1 MAAQYAQMPKRRRRE
16 YIYTAAEVAAAARTI
31 CAAFLVALT
40 CLLVTGVV
48 TLAYA
53 PRADADFAGLSA
65 DAACLRVSRHA
76 DYTVVY
82 MDVGSPMQRVK
93 LLLDLE
99 TVAWPGGGSLS
110 ITSSRLHKSLTMA
123 CGDLEPPVAY
133 SQLCHDLAL
142 VAPNGS
148 ASDQSL
154 VHTWFTFQN
163 DQAAYAEGQPA
174 SIAGLGGTF
183 RLTMGETYWL
193 TTTHLCFAPVAD
205 EPHDG
210 RAGLWFEVLNNT
222 LVAAQDDLLKYDPSL
237 AFDERCNDVLENTP
251 VRLFPAEAT
260 NEASVWLTLSGRFLY
275 EYGSSVLERRRRVVE
290 AGKKCSG
297 VLEELVHQRDI
308 YHSDCGLG
316 LGVCQ
321 DLPSVP
327 FRRVSTRR
335 LRIDLYPNGQG
346 VLVAEHTKA
355 LEGVKQSYSDSL
367 RSAVLRLL
375 VLLLTAAVVFV
386 RGSQN
391 ATSARWQLT
400 NVIDALRCRHAYSD
414 DITPENAISR
424 YNIVDA
430 ITDALISVGA
440 WGSRLAVLVY
450 GAATFVDDGQEV
462 AVGFQILGQCC
473 SLVHFLLRQP
483 LVLDINWKREVPV
496 STLGGPMSIIDV
508 TSAVLMLFADAPL
521 LGNDGSRFA
530 AIGRLLIALLISL
543 SVGTRICFSVAM
555 LSTMAR
561 SATNGNRKDLRCH
574 KAVLWIATALWLLQ
588 AVATAGSLALLFV
601 NPAANSLA
609 RSQTGPTNVIKYAIF
624 TGLICTSLPT
634 FTKVSL
640 RAYQHECAEGKGE

>member
-1 MAAQYAQMPKRRRRE
+1 MAAQYAQVAKGRRKE
-16 YIYTAAEVAAAARTI
+16 YIYTAAEVTSAARTI
-31 CAAFLVALT
+31 CFAFLAALA

-53 PRADADFAGLSA
+53 PKADINFAGLSS
-65 DAACLRVSRHA
+65 DATCLRVSRHA
-76 DYTVVY
+76 DYTVVF

-174 SIAGLGGTF
+174 AVAGLGGTF

-193 TTTHLCFAPVAD
+193 TTTHLCFAPIERTD
-205 EPHDG
+205 PYDG
-210 RAGLWFEVLNNT
+210 DTLPFEVLDNRLT
-222 LVAAQDDLLKYDPSL
+222 TTQADLLQYDPSL
-237 AFDERCNDVLENTP
+237 AFDERCTAALADAP

-260 NEASVWLTLSGRFLY
+260 NEASIWLTLSGRFLY
-275 EYGSSVLERRRRVVE
+275 EYGSSVLERRRQVVE
-290 AGKKCSG
+290 AGENCSG
-297 VLEELVHQRDI
+297 VLEELLHQRDI

-327 FRRVSTRR
+327 FRRVATRR
-335 LRIDLYPNGQG
+335 LRIDLSPNGQG
-346 VLVAEHTKA
+346 DIVAEHTRA
-355 LEGVKQSYSDSL
+355 LEDVKQSYPDAL

-391 ATSARWQLT
+391 ATSSRWQLT
-400 NVIDALRCRHAYSD
+400 NVIDVLRCRHAYSD

-424 YNIVDA
+424 YNLVDT
-430 ITDALISVGA
+430 ITDALISVAA
-440 WGSRLAVLVY
+440 WGSRLAVLAY
-450 GAATFVDDGQEV
+450 GTATFVEDGQSV
-462 AVGFQILGQCC
+462 AVGFQILGLCC
-473 SLVHFLLRQP
+473 SFVHFMLRQP
-483 LVLDINWKREVPV
+483 IVLDINWKREAPI

-521 LGNDGSRFA
+521 LGNDGSKFA

-555 LSTMAR
+555 VATMAT
-561 SATNGNRKDLRCH
+561 SATNGNRKDLQCH
-574 KAVLWIATALWLLQ
+574 KGILGIATALWLLQ
-588 AVATAGSLALLFV
+588 AIATAGSLALLFV

-609 RSQTGPTNVIKYAIF
+609 RSQTGPTDVLKYAIF
-624 TGLICTSLPT
+624 TGLLCTSLPT

-640 RAYQHECAEGKGE
+640 RAYQYECKKE

>member
-1 MAAQYAQMPKRRRRE
+1 MARAAQYAQVAKGRRRE
-16 YIYTAAEVAAAARTI
+16 YIYTVTEVTNAARTI
-31 CAAFLVALT
+31 CITFLIALA
-40 CLLVTGVV
+40 CLLITGVV

-53 PRADADFAGLSA
+53 PKADVDFAGLSS
-65 DAACLRVSRHA
+65 DATCLRVSRHA
-76 DYTVVY
+76 DYTVVFV
-82 MDVGSPMQRVK
+82 DVGSPMQRVK

-174 SIAGLGGTF
+174 AVAGLGGTF

-193 TTTHLCFAPVAD
+193 TTTHLCFAPIAWTD
-205 EPHDG
+205 PYDG
-210 RAGLWFEVLNNT
+210 DTLPFEVLDNR
-222 LVAAQDDLLKYDPSL
+222 LVTTQADLLQYDPSL
-237 AFDERCNDVLENTP
+237 AFDERCNAVLADAP

-290 AGKKCSG
+290 AGEKCSG
-297 VLEELVHQRDI
+297 VLEELLHQRDI

-327 FRRVSTRR
+327 FRRVAARR
-335 LRIDLYPNGQG
+335 LRIDLRPNGQG
-346 VLVAEHTKA
+346 DLVAEHTRA
-355 LEGVKQSYSDSL
+355 LEDVKQSYPDAL

-400 NVIDALRCRHAYSD
+400 NVIDVLRCRHAYSD
-414 DITPENAISR
+414 DITPENTISR
-424 YNIVDA
+424 YNLMDT
-430 ITDALISVGA
+430 ITDALISVAA
-440 WGSRLAVLVY
+440 WGARLAVLVY
-450 GAATFVDDGQEV
+450 GAATFVEDGQGTAV
-462 AVGFQILGQCC
+462 AFQILGLCC

-483 LVLDINWKREVPV
+483 IVLDINWKREAPI

-521 LGNDGSRFA
+521 LGNDGSKFA

-555 LSTMAR
+555 VATMANA
-561 SATNGNRKDLRCH
+561 ATNGNRKDLKCH
-574 KAVLWIATALWLLQ
+574 KGILAFATALWLLQ

-609 RSQTGPTNVIKYAIF
+609 RSQTGPTDVLKYAIF
-624 TGLICTSLPT
+624 TGLVCTSLPT

-640 RAYQHECAEGKGE
+640 RAYQHECKQE